1 MVGDFWGIHPHP
13 SPPAAAPPSPV
24 KGEGLGT
31 LFGPKAVLTVSKPI
45 FHAQDLTAGPVFSTL
60 ILYALPML
68 VSMLFQQAYNLA
80 DGWIAGTQIGA
91 TALGAVI
98 TCYPLTVFFI
108 AIASGLS
115 MGTSIYCSQRLG
127 EKDICRVKSGITT
140 SFFYGPSFSRHP
152 GCGRADL
159 SLGAGLAGRAPGGN
173 GVYPAISAHLYCGNA
188 LFVSL

>member
-91 TALGAVI
+91 TALGAVS

-115 MGTSIYCSQRLG
+115 MGTSVYCSQRLG

-140 SFFYGPSFSRHP
+140 SFFIWSLF
-152 GCGRADL
+152 L
-159 SLGAGLAGRAPGGN
+159 SSSWLWE
-173 GVYPAISAHLYCGNA
+173 S
-188 LFVSL
+188 